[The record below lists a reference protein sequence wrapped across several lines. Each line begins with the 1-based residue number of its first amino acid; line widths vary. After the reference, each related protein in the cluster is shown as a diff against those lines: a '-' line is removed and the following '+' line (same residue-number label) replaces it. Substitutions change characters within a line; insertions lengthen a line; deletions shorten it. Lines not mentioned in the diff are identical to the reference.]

1 MKKNILKKIFVKI
14 IKSLG
19 FEIIDQNEFRS
30 PTLNK
35 DLNQQLSGINKSI
48 ILPLGEVNLTRKISS
63 LLIIFRTNSNIE
75 IWDQNK
81 KRIFEKD
88 KIEYVKRSLNS
99 LIKAVKNLK
108 EIYNSIN
115 INIKIVDDNSKK
127 ENLAVIRNILDKS
140 KENFEIINHNHS
152 EHLNVIKE
160 QKSKDTFS
168 NLSSLLKCFEI
179 GKNDGEDLIYFI
191 EDDYL
196 HFRSSLEEMVG
207 TYERIASQL
216 NKDLIICPS
225 DYPYL
230 YMNNE
235 KTNLLIGSKR
245 HWRTI
250 NKSLCS
256 FMTSKNILN
265 KYWDNFYQNC
275 LDRHDPFEKYLNLIY
290 EKEICI
296 SPIKSLSIHMTN
308 INSSYGLSPFIN
320 YKSLWEEN
328 E

>member
-1 MKKNILKKIFVKI
+1 MKKNILKKLFVKI

-19 FEIIDQNEFRS
+19 YEIIDQSEFRS
-30 PTLNK
+30 PSLNK
-35 DLNQQLSGINKSI
+35 DLNEKLSNINKSI
-48 ILPLGEVNLTRKISS
+48 ILPLGEVKLTRKISS

-81 KRIFEKD
+81 KRIFEKS

-99 LIKAVKNLK
+99 LIKAIKKLK
-108 EIYNSIN
+108 ENYNSIN
-115 INIKIVDDNSKK
+115 ITIKVVDDNSTK
-127 ENLAVIRNILDKS
+127 ENLAHIKTILDNS
-140 KENFEIINHNHS
+140 RENYEIINHNHS
-152 EHLNVIKE
+152 EHKNIIKE
-160 QKSKDTFS
+160 QKTKDTFS
-168 NLSSLLKCFEI
+168 NLSSLLKCFEL
-179 GKNDGEDLIYFI
+179 GKNAGEDIIYFI

-196 HFRSSLEEMVG
+196 HFTSSLEEMIG

-216 NKDLIICPS
+216 KKDLIVCPA

-265 KYWDNFYQNC
+265 QYWDNFYQNC

-296 SPIKSLSIHMTN
+296 SPVKSLSIHMTN

>member
-1 MKKNILKKIFVKI
+1 MKTNILKKLFVKI
-14 IKSLG
+14 IKSFG
-19 FEIIDQNEFRS
+19 FEIIDQNQFKS
-30 PTLNK
+30 PTLNRE
-35 DLNQQLSGINKSI
+35 LNQQLSNQNKSI
-48 ILPLGEVNLTRKISS
+48 ILPLGEVKLTRKISS
-63 LLIIFRTNSNIE
+63 LLIIFRTNSNVE

-88 KIEYVKRSLNS
+88 KIEYVKRSLTS
-99 LIKAVKNLK
+99 LIKAIKNLK
-108 EIYNSIN
+108 ECYNSI
-115 INIKIVDDNSKK
+115 KIDLKIIDDNSTK
-127 ENLAVIRNILDKS
+127 ENLTLIRSILDKS
-140 KENFEIINHNHS
+140 KEKYEIINHDNT
-152 EHLNVIKE
+152 EHNNIIKK
-160 QKSKDTFS
+160 QKTKETFS

-179 GKNDGEDLIYFI
+179 GKARGEDLIYFI

-196 HFRSSLEEMVG
+196 HFRSSLEEMIG
-207 TYERIASQL
+207 TYERVSSQL
-216 NKDLIICPS
+216 NKELIICPS

-230 YMNNE
+230 YMGNE

-250 NKSLCS
+250 DKSLCS
-256 FMTSKNILN
+256 FMTSISIVN

-296 SPIKSLSIHMTN
+296 SPVKSLSIHMTN
-308 INSSYGLSPFIN
+308 VNSSYGLSPFIN

>member
-35 DLNQQLSGINKSI
+35 DLNHQLSNINKSI

-81 KRIFEKD
+81 KRIFEKE
-88 KIEYVKRSLNS
+88 KIEYIKRSLNS

-108 EIYNSIN
+108 ENYNSIK
-115 INIKIVDDNSKK
+115 IEIKVVDDNSTK
-127 ENLAVIRNILDKS
+127 ENLAIIKNILDKS

-179 GKNDGEDLIYFI
+179 GKNNGEDLIYFI

-196 HFRSSLEEMVG
+196 HFRSSLEEMIG

-290 EKEICI
+290 EKEVCI
-296 SPIKSLSIHMTN
+296 SPVKSLSIHMTN

-320 YKSLWEEN
+320 YKSLWDEN